1 MCHYLSVA
9 EIGRKWSKVDGGNR
23 PGVPGDPPRGTV
35 QARVDDKGRLKLPV
49 AIQQYLG
56 RLGENKVFI
65 TTLDL
70 RSVRLYPTSLWQENE
85 AFFSQPSDDPDA
97 LADIQLLANH
107 YGADSEGDAQGRVLF
122 PTDLRRE
129 LGMENQPVWLECQKG
144 RINVYTQQEYGQRLD
159 RAKTRPD
166 EKLRSLE
173 SKGLK

>member
-1 MCHYLSVA
+1 M
-9 EIGRKWSKVDGGNR
+9 
-23 PGVPGDPPRGTV
+23 PGDPPRGTL
-35 QARVDDKGRLKLPV
+35 QARVDEKGRLKLPA

-70 RSVRLYPTSLWQENE
+70 KSARLYPTSLWQENE
-85 AFFSQPSDDPDA
+85 VFFSQPSDDPDE
-97 LADIQLLANH
+97 LADVQLLANH
-107 YGADSEGDAQGRVLF
+107 YGADSDLDTQGRVLF
-122 PTDLRRE
+122 PTELRRD

-144 RINVYTQQEYGQRLD
+144 RINVYSQQEYGQRLE
-159 RAKTRPD
+159 RAKTRAA

>member
-1 MCHYLSVA
+1 MD
-9 EIGRKWSKVDGGNR
+9 E
-23 PGVPGDPPRGTV
+23 
-35 QARVDDKGRLKLPV
+35 KGRLKLPV

-70 RSVRLYPTSLWQENE
+70 KSARFYPTSVWQENE
-85 AFFSQPSDDPDA
+85 AFFSTPSDDPDT
-97 LADIQLLANH
+97 LADMQLIANH
-107 YGADSEGDAQGRVLF
+107 YGADSEVDPQGRVLF
-122 PTDLRRE
+122 PTELRRE

-144 RINVYTQQEYGQRLD
+144 RINVYSQQEYGQRLE
-159 RAKTRPD
+159 RARTGAA